1 MGSNLGATQKFN
13 VSRQPFSF
21 QEDDTYAWRVR
32 KVVYRPWS
40 FGRGGIA
47 RGKKEKSAARA
58 EIWRI
63 FDRVGTS
70 AKRDPDWEMIV
81 GHMYIT

>member
-1 MGSNLGATQKFN
+1 M
-13 VSRQPFSF
+13 
-21 QEDDTYAWRVR
+21 
-32 KVVYRPWS
+32 
-40 FGRGGIA
+40 
-47 RGKKEKSAARA
+47 SAARA

-81 GHMYIT
+81 GHKYIT